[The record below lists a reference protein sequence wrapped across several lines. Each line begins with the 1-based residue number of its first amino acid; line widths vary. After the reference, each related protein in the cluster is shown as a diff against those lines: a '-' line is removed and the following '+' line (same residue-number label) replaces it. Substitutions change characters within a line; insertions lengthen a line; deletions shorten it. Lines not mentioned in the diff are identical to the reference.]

1 MTDNQGV
8 GTRGLQ
14 ELRVLLIDP
23 HSLVLRFMAFAFTS
37 NGCVAA
43 TASTAED
50 TLQLL
55 ATPGQPFDLVVAD
68 VELPGLGGAELLRA
82 VKAKQPGAPVVLTGA
97 ATAEPLLVGLRNQA
111 YDHLKKP
118 FTVEEVQRLI
128 QRVQDDRL
136 RRSAP
141 PSPPEEPARPRTAG
155 PVPGGVAD
163 PALADIQALSLD
175 KALDQVQQLLRR
187 LQEDRR
193 QPVPETRHA
202 QPDPAGRPPV
212 GIEALFRIGDIALQG
227 FDIGTFMEQA
237 LGQTVR
243 GLTGDAGVALLHD
256 QDGNPTATQF
266 GDRALASE
274 LLTTVNGTGEELYR
288 TADSE
293 AAILN
298 GNARGFA
305 AVVTVIPGTEKPM
318 GLLCVGRKAGTAFLA
333 DEKALLPGYARTIA
347 VALQKVL
354 LGESLESNVIDT
366 ISSFVIAL
374 EAKDLYLK
382 GHSARVSLYAGEIAK
397 AMSLSANQVAMAR
410 RAGVLHDLGKLVIND
425 SVYRQPGALTYEGS
439 ALMRA
444 HPMTGARILRPLR
457 FLAQEAE
464 VIKAH
469 HERYDGQGYPDG
481 LKGDKIPLAARVIAV
496 ADAFDAMTS
505 NRPYRSAMSI
515 DTAVA
520 EVLRLAGTQFDPA
533 VTQAFG
539 QIPVARLAE
548 IARFYD
554 SRPESAATSPR
565 PGAEAL
571 VQASKRLTG
580 TGGWPLAHAADG
592 ESRRA
597 RRNSK
602 IVGISRAPRRRQI
615 DLG

>member
-1 MTDNQGV
+1 
-8 GTRGLQ
+8 
-14 ELRVLLIDP
+14 
-23 HSLVLRFMAFAFTS
+23 MAFAFTS
-37 NGCVAA
+37 NGCAAA

-82 VKAKQPGAPVVLTGA
+82 VKANQAGAPVVLTASA
-97 ATAEPLLVGLRNQA
+97 AAEPLIVGLRNQV
-111 YDHLKKP
+111 YDSLKKP
-118 FTVEEVQRLI
+118 FAVDEVQRLI
-128 QRVQDDRL
+128 QRVQGDRA

-141 PSPPEEPARPRTAG
+141 PSAPEEPARPRTASTASAS
-155 PVPGGVAD
+155 VLD
-163 PALADIQALSLD
+163 PALADIQALPLD
-175 KALDQVQQLLRR
+175 KALDQMQQLLRR

-193 QPVPETRHA
+193 RPAPGGSPA
-202 QPDPAGRPPV
+202 QPDPAGRPPF
-212 GIEALFRIGDIALQG
+212 GIEALFRIGEIALQG
-227 FDIGTFMEQA
+227 FDIGTFLEQA
-237 LGQTVR
+237 LEQTVR
-243 GLTGDAGVALLHD
+243 GLSGDAGVALLHD
-256 QDGNPTATQF
+256 QDGNPAASQS
-266 GDRALASE
+266 GDRALAAE
-274 LLTTVNGTGEELYR
+274 LLATVNRDEEQLYR
-288 TADSE
+288 TADSA

-298 GNARGFA
+298 GNARAFA
-305 AVVTVIPGTEKPM
+305 AVVTVIPGSEKPM
-318 GLLCVGRKAGTAFLA
+318 GLLCVGRKAGAAFVA
-333 DEKALLPGYARTIA
+333 EEKALLPGYARTIA

-397 AMSLSANQVAMAR
+397 AMGLSANQVALAR

-425 SVYRQPGALTYEGS
+425 SVYRQPGALSYEGS

-444 HPMTGARILRPLR
+444 HPTNGARILRPLR
-457 FLAQEAE
+457 FLAQEAD

-469 HERYDGQGYPDG
+469 HERFDGQGYPDG
-481 LKGDKIPLAARVIAV
+481 LAGDRIPLAARVIAV
-496 ADAFDAMTS
+496 ADTFDAMTS
-505 NRPYRSAMSI
+505 NRPYRNAMPVDI
-515 DTAVA
+515 AVA
-520 EVLRLAGTQFDPA
+520 EILRLGGTQFDPA

-554 SRPESAATSPR
+554 SQAEPAAGSPR
-565 PGAEAL
+565 PGTAAL
-571 VQASKRLTG
+571 VQASQRLRG
-580 TGGWPLAHAADG
+580 SRGWPLAHAADG

-602 IVGISRAPRRRQI
+602 IVGISRAPRRRQA

>member
-1 MTDNQGV
+1 
-8 GTRGLQ
+8 
-14 ELRVLLIDP
+14 
-23 HSLVLRFMAFAFTS
+23 MAFAFTS

-82 VKAKQPGAPVVLTGA
+82 VKMYQAGAPVVLTGSA
-97 ATAEPLLVGLRNQA
+97 AAEPLIVGLRHQA
-111 YDHLKKP
+111 YDSLKKP
-118 FTVEEVQRLI
+118 FTVDEVQRLI

-141 PSPPEEPARPRTAG
+141 ASLPDEPARARMAATA
-155 PVPGGVAD
+155 PGAVLD
-163 PALADIQALSLD
+163 PALADVQALPLD
-175 KALDQVQQLLRR
+175 KALDQMQQLLRR

-193 QPVPETRHA
+193 QPMPGGPPGR
-202 QPDPAGRPPV
+202 QDPAGRPPF

-227 FDIGTFMEQA
+227 FDGGTFMEQA
-237 LGQTVR
+237 LEQTVR
-243 GLTGDAGVALLHD
+243 GFAGDAGVVLLHD
-256 QDGNPTATQF
+256 QDGNPTASQS
-266 GDRALASE
+266 GDRALAAE
-274 LLTTVNGTGEELYR
+274 LLATVHRDEEQLYQ
-288 TADSE
+288 TADG
-293 AAILN
+293 AAGLLN
-298 GNARGFA
+298 GNAGNYA
-305 AVVTVIPGTEKPM
+305 AVVTVIPGSEKPM
-318 GLLCVGRKAGTAFLA
+318 GLLCVGRKTGTAFMA
-333 DEKALLPGYARTIA
+333 EEKALLPGYARIIA

-397 AMSLSANQVAMAR
+397 ALSLSANQVALAR

-425 SVYRQPGALTYEGS
+425 SVYRQMGALSYEGS
-439 ALMRA
+439 ALMRD
-444 HPMTGARILRPLR
+444 HPTNGARILRPLR
-457 FLAQEAE
+457 FLAQEAD

-469 HERYDGQGYPDG
+469 HERFDGQGYPDG
-481 LKGDKIPLAARVIAV
+481 LKDDRIPLAARVIAV
-496 ADAFDAMTS
+496 ADTFDAMTS

-515 DTAVA
+515 DVAVA
-520 EVLRLAGTQFDPA
+520 EILRLGGTQFDPL
-533 VTQAFG
+533 VIQAFG
-539 QIPVARLAE
+539 QVPVARLAE

-554 SRPESAATSPR
+554 SRTEPGSTSPR
-565 PGAEAL
+565 PGAAAL
-571 VQASKRLTG
+571 VQASKSLRG
-580 TGGWPLAHAADG
+580 SRGWPLARAADG

-602 IVGISRAPRRRQI
+602 IVGISRAPRRRQV